1 MSETFSS
8 GNANVPLKAT
18 VPLKGRGILL
28 VAAACASIVLLAFH
42 PGDSATDFVG
52 VLRNEAADQR
62 ANAIVHGG
70 FVVLLAI
77 EFVCL
82 AALSMR
88 LGLARAAVVAGL
100 TFFAAGAAA
109 FAASL
114 LIDGLAIPA
123 IAVKY
128 LAAPAAKL
136 DNAKALF
143 ILCGALI
150 QSLQPV
156 GILFQWAA
164 VACWSVVLVRMKSR
178 LTGVLGLL
186 LAASI
191 AAMFLLPLAIP
202 SLSFLGGATI
212 LIAGLLGQALW
223 LAAVGVGMI
232 RQSD

>member
-8 GNANVPLKAT
+8 GNANVPLKG
-18 VPLKGRGILL
+18 KGVLL
-28 VAAACASIVLLAFH
+28 VAAACASIVLFAFH
-42 PGDSATDFVG
+42 PGESATDFVG

-77 EFVCL
+77 EFACL
-82 AALSMR
+82 ATLSMR
-88 LGLARAAVVAGL
+88 LGLERAAVVAAL
-100 TFFAAGAAA
+100 TFFAAGGAA
-109 FAASL
+109 FAASI

-128 LAAPAAKL
+128 LATPEAKL

-150 QSLQPV
+150 HSLQPI

-164 VACWSVVLVRMKSR
+164 VACWSVVLIRMKPR
-178 LTGVLGLL
+178 LVAILGLL
-186 LAASI
+186 FAASI

-223 LAAVGVGMI
+223 LAAVGVRMI
-232 RQSD
+232 RQSA